1 MAAVRGINASN
12 YVTAGKAAAQ
22 NFITTSGAVLD
33 NSPKYDKF
41 GKQQVVDN
49 YKAKQV
55 AMQADQLVAEEGIK
69 AETRV
74 RKAKIQAD
82 KDKSIAK
89 SKMTVRKAG
98 VVAAAGELVA
108 DSLKPV
114 REPYKPDWSLMEAEF
129 DRIEGKID
137 DLEASDPN
145 EGYAPPTRYGDG
157 TGSSSQVGGTG
168 SSSQVTGSVSKG
180 EVFNYLTGD
189 KGLSRNHALGLMAN
203 IDRESGFVPTI
214 RSGDDKGPGG
224 LFQWKGSRQTDTV
237 ATLVNSGN
245 WKGQIDYALT
255 EPANLS
261 AVTPGAFQSQKFD
274 TPQQAA
280 DWWMTNW
287 ERPADTKAGSLKHT
301 DFISTYKF

>member
-1 MAAVRGINASN
+1 MAAVRGVSASN
-12 YVTAGKAAAQ
+12 YVAAGKAAAQ
-22 NFITTSGAVLD
+22 NFITTSGAILD

-41 GKQQVVDN
+41 GKQQVADN

-55 AMQADQLVAEEGIK
+55 AMVADQVVAEEGIK
-69 AETRV
+69 AELRV

-82 KDKSIAK
+82 KDLSIAK
-89 SKMTVRKAG
+89 SEMDIRKAG

-145 EGYAPPTRYGDG
+145 EGYAPPTRYGGG

-203 IDRESGFVPTI
+203 IDRESGFMPSI
-214 RSGDDKGPGG
+214 ASGDDGGPGG

-237 ATLVNSGN
+237 ASLVKSGD

-280 DWWMTNW
+280 DWWMTKW

>member
-1 MAAVRGINASN
+1 MAAVRGVSASN
-12 YVTAGKAAAQ
+12 YVAAGKAAAQ
-22 NFITTSGAVLD
+22 NFITTSGAILD

-41 GKQQVVDN
+41 GKQQVADN

-98 VVAAAGELVA
+98 VVSAASDVIA
-108 DSLKPV
+108 DSFKPG
-114 REPYKPDWSLMEAEF
+114 PYVPDYAPMYALL
-129 DRIEGKID
+129 DKQQGQLD
-137 DLEASDPN
+137 DLRTQYENDSDR
-145 EGYAPPTRYGDG
+145 GLTRPKPIESTDDSSIQGGSGSG
-157 TGSSSQVGGTG
+157 TQV
-168 SSSQVTGSVSKG
+168 SGSVSKG

-203 IDRESGFVPTI
+203 IDRESGFVPNI
-214 RSGDDKGPGG
+214 RSGDDDGPGG

-237 ATLVNSGN
+237 ASLVNSGN